1 MNNYYNEEDS
11 NSSKLIEDL
20 KKLPKVQAPDDFEFN
35 LMTRIQNKN
44 FGTVEDTRPKFNLIK
59 FLAPSA
65 IVATAVL
72 LFFIFYP
79 KSQELP
85 LPTSIHQPETITTSP
100 GNSNKAENAA
110 AKDLA
115 FNGTSKKSVEKYPIP
130 NNSASVQRITAPV
143 SGSNKMDELIHNR
156 NSVSL
161 DDYISGESTN
171 QRNLSR
177 GSVVTSEDQVP
188 DFDGFFVKQKMDA
201 ATLKRYREVVD
212 SLKKAQLKLDSLKK
226 ASKLP

>member
-1 MNNYYNEEDS
+1 MNNHYNDNES
-11 NSSKLIEDL
+11 SSSKLIEEL
-20 KKLPKVQAPDDFEFN
+20 KKLPKIQAPDDFEFN
-35 LMTRIQNKN
+35 LMTRIQNQN
-44 FGTVEDTRPKFNLIK
+44 FGNVEESRPKFNLIK

-65 IVATAVL
+65 VVAAAVL

-79 KSQELP
+79 KTQELP
-85 LPTSIHQPETITTSP
+85 VPKDSQAIQSFSAPTNVASKTE
-100 GNSNKAENAA
+100 AA
-110 AKDLA
+110 ASKDLA
-115 FNGTSKKSVEKYPIP
+115 LNETAKKSGEEFSIRKNDNTNQGVVAQP
-130 NNSASVQRITAPV
+130 
-143 SGSNKMDELIHNR
+143 SGTNKMDELLHNR

-161 DDYISGESTN
+161 DAYISGENSN

-177 GSVVTSEDQVP
+177 GSIVASEEQTP
-188 DFDGFFVKQKMDA
+188 DFDGFFVKQKMDN